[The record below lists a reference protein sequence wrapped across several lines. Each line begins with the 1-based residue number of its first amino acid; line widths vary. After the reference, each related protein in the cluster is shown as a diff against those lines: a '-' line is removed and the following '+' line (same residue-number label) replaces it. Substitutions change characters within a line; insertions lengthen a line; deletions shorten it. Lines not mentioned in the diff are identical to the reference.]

1 VYEDADAAVRG
12 IEVLMRGKLSVWVIV
27 ALVTAT
33 AALRAVETL
42 RIVPLVR
49 DDAVTVSFELDD
61 AYMENVR
68 EAIASGLRTTFT
80 YDIELRMV
88 VPAWVDRTIATAVV
102 TVSDQYDNLTRRH
115 SLSRSIDGRAV
126 DALVTDDEAVVKEWL
141 TSFKR
146 LPLCSTSKLDPNRD
160 HYVRISARAR
170 PSGASILGW
179 ASPIIGQARFTYIP

>member
-1 VYEDADAAVRG
+1 MRRTFWFVMLMAVVAGTLVRAAD
-12 IEVLMRGKLSVWVIV
+12 S
-27 ALVTAT
+27 
-33 AALRAVETL
+33 L

-61 AYMENVR
+61 AYMEQVR

-102 TVSDQYDNLTRRH
+102 TVSDQFDNLTRRH
-115 SLSRSIDGRAV
+115 TLSRAIDGRIV
-126 DALVTDDEAVVKEWL
+126 ETLVTDDAAIVQEWL
-141 TSFKR
+141 TTFKR
-146 LPLCSTSKLDPNRD
+146 LPLCPTSRLDTNRD

-179 ASPIIGQARFTYIP
+179 ASSITGQARFTYIP